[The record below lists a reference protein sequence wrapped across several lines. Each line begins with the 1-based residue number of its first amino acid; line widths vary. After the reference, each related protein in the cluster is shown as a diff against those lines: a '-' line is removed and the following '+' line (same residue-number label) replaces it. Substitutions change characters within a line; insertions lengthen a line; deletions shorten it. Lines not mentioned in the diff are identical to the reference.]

1 MGGALLGKQ
10 VKRQLDSLGGGYL
23 GENQH
28 KRKRRD
34 LSSFHR
40 RQLDSLGGGVLGD
53 EIRKR
58 QLDSLGGG
66 VLGDEQYMNRQLDSL
81 GGGVLGDE
89 LKRSASSESVEE
101 AVENLMHALAK
112 QYRKSN

>member
-1 MGGALLGKQ
+1 MGQQKRQLDSMGGALLGKQ

-40 RQLDSLGGGVLGD
+40 RQLDSLGGGVLG
-53 EIRKR
+53 E
-58 QLDSLGGG
+58 
-66 VLGDEQYMNRQLDSL
+66 M
-81 GGGVLGDE
+81 
-89 LKRSASSESVEE
+89 LKR
-101 AVENLMHALAK
+101 ALSGK
-112 QYRKSN
+112 I